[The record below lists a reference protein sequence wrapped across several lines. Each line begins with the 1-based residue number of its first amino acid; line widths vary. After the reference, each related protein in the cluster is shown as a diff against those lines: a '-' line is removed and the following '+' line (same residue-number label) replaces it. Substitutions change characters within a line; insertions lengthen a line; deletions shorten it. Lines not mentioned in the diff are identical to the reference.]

1 MEAKAPASTSAKK
14 KGGRGRANSKLGRK
28 RFKVADVASKAG
40 GASRAVKE
48 SRMQPSGAG
57 ASEKLAISFAAT
69 LAADVREA
77 AKLQTDGNV
86 SAWLAE
92 AARERLRQMYVDAA
106 LEMYEAKHG
115 VITEEELAAIRKEW
129 PR

>member
-1 MEAKAPASTSAKK
+1 MEAKASATSVKKKRARARAKVAHGVGK
-14 KGGRGRANSKLGRK
+14 KGGRALQPGTPP
-28 RFKVADVASKAG
+28 
-40 GASRAVKE
+40 GAVPAER
-48 SRMQPSGAG
+48 
-57 ASEKLAISFAAT
+57 LAISFAAT

-92 AARERLRQMYVDAA
+92 AARERLRQMYVDTA

-115 VITEEELAAIRKEW
+115 VITEAELAKVRTKW